1 MQSVSLHGIA
11 SVIQEH
17 DRPHLNEAALVSG
30 SNPDIDAL
38 EAEQSGT
45 VPAQP
50 LIDRQLEQALDLVT
64 SISIYKSKGA
74 PISHD
79 GE

>member
-1 MQSVSLHGIA
+1 
-11 SVIQEH
+11 
-17 DRPHLNEAALVSG
+17 
-30 SNPDIDAL
+30 
-38 EAEQSGT
+38 
-45 VPAQP
+45 